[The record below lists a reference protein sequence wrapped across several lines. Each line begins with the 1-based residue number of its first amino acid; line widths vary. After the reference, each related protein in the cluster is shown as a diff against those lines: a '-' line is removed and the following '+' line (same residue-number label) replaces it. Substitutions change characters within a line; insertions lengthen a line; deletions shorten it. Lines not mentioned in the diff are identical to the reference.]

1 LIVKLEISCQ
11 LDRTCCLLFCF
22 FPCLSIPLINFI
34 LRQPHKKYFT
44 LQEEL
49 KQCCN
54 VFLFKYNFSMFQE
67 NNSSPK
73 KYPLLKP
80 NFTELDKLTE
90 LALEESEIVENK
102 IYDFLSE
109 RSIIERTDDCKLYF
123 EKYITVNA
131 LVNKSITVS

>member
-1 LIVKLEISCQ
+1 
-11 LDRTCCLLFCF
+11 
-22 FPCLSIPLINFI
+22 
-34 LRQPHKKYFT
+34 
-44 LQEEL
+44 
-49 KQCCN
+49 
-54 VFLFKYNFSMFQE
+54 MFQE